1 MKRNIVFCLILFLLI
16 PLLLAEV
23 RNSDRPLRGE
33 WDFTPVKEWQIYR
46 AGADVFAEPDRIRV
60 SDDGTVYISDPE
72 NRTNYIFNNTG
83 EFLKAFGKRGQ
94 GPGEVRQ
101 QRDLFVVDSRIYVV
115 DTGMI
120 HFFTKDGDYIES
132 KRNQSYRFRPVIFLN
147 KEEFIVCPF
156 GIFEAPEGLGKVSR
170 VNLNTREEKVITEF
184 RIFEG
189 GTAKS
194 GNLVGSFIMVGLTP
208 LMTVGYG
215 NNRIYYGMSD
225 SYVIHISDMNG
236 HVLDSFSLKRK
247 RRRISDEVKR
257 KSFEEFSRISRH
269 TREQFIKT
277 TPNDCTFFCRIEV
290 HSELIYVFVPDIP
303 RQNKQ
308 RIDIFSPE
316 GKYLYSSVIELEQ
329 GLNLIHSQLDNP
341 VIKDGYLYAALQE
354 GSDRIKIAKYR
365 IKLPHSEKSIE

>member
-1 MKRNIVFCLILFLLI
+1 MKRNIVFCLIIFLLI

-94 GPGEVRQ
+94 GPGEVRL
-101 QRDLFVVDSRIYVV
+101 QRDLFVVDNRIYVV

-120 HFFTKDGDYIES
+120 HFFTKNGDYIES

-147 KEEFIVCPF
+147 KEEFIACPF
-156 GIFEAPEGLGKVSR
+156 GIFEAPEGLGKVSQ

-225 SYVIHISDMNG
+225 SYVIHISNMNG

-257 KSFEEFSRISRH
+257 MSFEEFGRISRH

-354 GSDRIKIAKYR
+354 ESDRIKIAKYR

>member
-257 KSFEEFSRISRH
+257 KSFEEFGRISSH

-308 RIDIFSPE
+308 RIDIFSRE
-316 GKYLYSSVIELEQ
+316 GKYLYSGVIELEQ
-329 GLNLIHSQLDNP
+329 GLTLIHSQLDNP

-354 GSDRIKIAKYR
+354 ESDRIKIAKYR
-365 IKLPHSEKSIE
+365 IELPHGELSIE